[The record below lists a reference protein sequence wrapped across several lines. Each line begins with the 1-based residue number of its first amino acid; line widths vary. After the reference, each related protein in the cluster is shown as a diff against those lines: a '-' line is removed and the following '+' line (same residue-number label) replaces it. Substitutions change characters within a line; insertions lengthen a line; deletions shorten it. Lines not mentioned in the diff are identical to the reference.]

1 MRQVLVLVLKY
12 NWLTRTVKLKDEFPH
27 GFSHITVSFHSVKLC
42 STRIVKQ
49 VFYRP
54 QRICGQCNIFT
65 PVCHSFCSRG
75 GGGVCLSACWDTT
88 PPGADPPPSRH
99 IPPPSRQITPPGK
112 QTPAYG
118 LRAAGTHPTGMH
130 SCLKIKILTFA
141 AKCCNG
147 SPSSLY
153 VKLPSNMPSVS
164 LSLNSP

>member
-54 QRICGQCNIFT
+54 QRSCGQCNIFT

-75 GGGVCLSACWDTT
+75 GGGGLPQCMLGYHPPREQT
-88 PPGADPPPSRH
+88 PPE
-99 IPPPSRQITPPGK
+99 QTNNPPGEADSSIRSTSGRYASYWNAFLFK
-112 QTPAYG
+112 NQNSYFCCEVLQWFT
-118 LRAAGTHPTGMH
+118 
-130 SCLKIKILTFA
+130 IL
-141 AKCCNG
+141 
-147 SPSSLY
+147 
-153 VKLPSNMPSVS
+153 SVREVA
-164 LSLNSP
+164 